1 MSFATYSFQELGYVG
16 HTTVTAWTVFHYS
29 AVCFFTSALQITVH
43 DSKKKK
49 KTQTYAYHIH
59 FKLMLFPSF
68 LTQKKKK
75 KKIISIFFS
84 AGVPNRLSTNCQF
97 PYSQRSQFPP
107 SSKIMKSRGKND
119 LTSTY
124 PFHKHTVRNLPC
136 ARY

>member
-16 HTTVTAWTVFHYS
+16 HTTVTAWTVFHYT

-49 KTQTYAYHIH
+49 NPKHMLTTSTS
-59 FKLMLFPSF
+59 LMLFSSF
-68 LTQKKKK
+68 LTQKKK

-136 ARY
+136 VRY

>member
-1 MSFATYSFQELGYVG
+1 MPKTVMSFATYSFWELGTWATPRWQRG
-16 HTTVTAWTVFHYS
+16 QSFIILLS
-29 AVCFFTSALQITVH
+29 AFSHLLSKLQSMIQ
-43 DSKKKK
+43 KIKP
-49 KTQTYAYHIH
+49 QTYADHIH
-59 FKLMLFPSF
+59 FKLMLFSSF
-68 LTQKKKK
+68 LTQKKK
-75 KKIISIFFS
+75 IISMFFS

-119 LTSTY
+119 FTSTY

>member
-75 KKIISIFFS
+75 KSL
-84 AGVPNRLSTNCQF
+84 A
-97 PYSQRSQFPP
+97 YSSQQVFQIDSQLTANSPIP
-107 SSKIMKSRGKND
+107 RGANFLHLQK
-119 LTSTY
+119 
-124 PFHKHTVRNLPC
+124 
-136 ARY
+136 